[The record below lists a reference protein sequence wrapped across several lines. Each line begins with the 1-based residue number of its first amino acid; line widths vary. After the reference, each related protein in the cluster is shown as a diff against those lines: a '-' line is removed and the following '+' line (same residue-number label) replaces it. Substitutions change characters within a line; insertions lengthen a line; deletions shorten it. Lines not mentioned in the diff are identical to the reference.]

1 MKKKIIKPCVLGLG
15 YVGLPLFLKLQK
27 KINTI
32 GYDNNK
38 LRIIELNAKKDS
50 NNEFSKKDLILEKKS
65 LFTYN
70 KNLIKDCNFFI
81 VAVPTPVLKNNK
93 PDLTYLKKSCETIG
107 KYLNKEDIVFFES
120 TVYPGITENYCG
132 KILQKVSGLKLDTDF
147 FVGYS
152 PERINPGDKKHSI
165 DKIIKIVSANKNY
178 ALKIGKVIYQK
189 VAKKIILNKNIK
201 EAESAKVI
209 ENIQRDL
216 NIGLMNEI
224 YKVCLNSK
232 INFSNVIKLSST
244 KWNFF
249 RFNPGLVGGHCLPV
263 DPYYYSYFAKS
274 YGISTEILL
283 AGRRVNNSMFKFI
296 FKKIKNHLKNK
307 NLKFKK
313 SKILILGLSYKKNV
327 SDLRNSYV
335 IKLAELIKKNSLK
348 LDIYDP
354 LISSLK
360 VKKLNLI
367 NELKLDKYDIIINA
381 VNHDIFKDK
390 ILTIKKKKLNY
401 IELF

>member
-65 LFTYN
+65 IFTYN